1 MIKLQGTSLLI
12 ATYGCFVTYVPS
24 NPNLYKLTAD
34 TVGSICSFLACV
46 TLQVYL
52 ASSAQQTILG
62 GLCIQFLLTTEAAI
76 MHFWTLSLVTN
87 IAHEEFSTFYV
98 NNPEISKYVMNPKP
112 LACCFCASL
121 VILSATR
128 LLLIAL
134 PSYYQGLPRKTC
146 LAFSAAFNLV
156 ILISDFLLNHVRCL
170 LTHSKH
176 YESAD
181 GEQSRIELGIST
193 QTLNITSTGND
204 DEQLECFQI
213 RFAAILL
220 FLSFLIE
227 VIKMFIFLSRLLRK
241 NKQTAP
247 TVKIISQDMAH
258 LEPLPPDLAGVSLKL
273 KRSCSVSDIK
283 IQMVQKPK
291 KRRLSLQLTT
301 AKEIYHPGVK
311 NLPVKK
317 ISKVDS
323 DNFQKMVIK
332 PFKEFLCRSST
343 ISFLVTTITFI
354 TLINVIISFET
365 KKSESSFWVLSSSTR
380 IIIFLLPI
388 LLVVF
393 DEKVLDFVYL
403 KLSCMS
409 M

>member
-1 MIKLQGTSLLI
+1 
-12 ATYGCFVTYVPS
+12 
-24 NPNLYKLTAD
+24 
-34 TVGSICSFLACV
+34 
-46 TLQVYL
+46 
-52 ASSAQQTILG
+52 
-62 GLCIQFLLTTEAAI
+62 
-76 MHFWTLSLVTN
+76 
-87 IAHEEFSTFYV
+87 
-98 NNPEISKYVMNPKP
+98 
-112 LACCFCASL
+112 
-121 VILSATR
+121 
-128 LLLIAL
+128 
-134 PSYYQGLPRKTC
+134 
-146 LAFSAAFNLV
+146 
-156 ILISDFLLNHVRCL
+156 
-170 LTHSKH
+170 
-176 YESAD
+176 
-181 GEQSRIELGIST
+181 
-193 QTLNITSTGND
+193 
-204 DEQLECFQI
+204 
-213 RFAAILL
+213 
-220 FLSFLIE
+220 
-227 VIKMFIFLSRLLRK
+227 
-241 NKQTAP
+241 
-247 TVKIISQDMAH
+247 MAH

>member
-1 MIKLQGTSLLI
+1 
-12 ATYGCFVTYVPS
+12 
-24 NPNLYKLTAD
+24 
-34 TVGSICSFLACV
+34 
-46 TLQVYL
+46 
-52 ASSAQQTILG
+52 
-62 GLCIQFLLTTEAAI
+62 

-98 NNPEISKYVMNPKP
+98 NNPEISKYVVNPKP

-121 VILSATR
+121 VMLSATR

-146 LAFSAAFNLV
+146 LVFSAAFNVV

-170 LTHSKH
+170 LIHSKH

-220 FLSFLIE
+220 FLSSLME
-227 VIKMFIFLSRLLRK
+227 VIKILIFLSRLLRK
-241 NKQTAP
+241 NKRTAP
-247 TVKIISQDMAH
+247 TVKIISLNIGHQ
-258 LEPLPPDLAGVSLKL
+258 LEPLSPDLPGVSLKL
-273 KRSCSVSDIK
+273 KNKLKRSCSAGDIK
-283 IQMVQKPK
+283 IQMIQKPS

-301 AKEIYHPGVK
+301 AKEIYHPEGVK

-354 TLINVIISFET
+354 TLINVIISFQT
-365 KKSESSFWVLSSSTR
+365 KKSESSFWVLSSFTR